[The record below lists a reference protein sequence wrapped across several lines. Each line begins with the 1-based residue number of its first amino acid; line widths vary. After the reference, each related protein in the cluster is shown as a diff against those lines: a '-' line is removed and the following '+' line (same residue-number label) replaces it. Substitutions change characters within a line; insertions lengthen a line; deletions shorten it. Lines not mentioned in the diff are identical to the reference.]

1 MESLVVWVKE
11 TNALIPKFHTLT
23 VWQINTMLFRLLNNN
38 VYVLGRGGGN
48 AHNFLVKSKTPLQRE
63 EVIFKNVPEQKNV

>member
-1 MESLVVWVKE
+1 
-11 TNALIPKFHTLT
+11 
-23 VWQINTMLFRLLNNN
+23 MLFRLLNNN
-38 VYVLGRGGGN
+38 VYVLGRGRGN

>member
-1 MESLVVWVKE
+1 
-11 TNALIPKFHTLT
+11 
-23 VWQINTMLFRLLNNN
+23 MLFRLLNNN